1 MEILP
6 ELCHLFKVR
15 VKGREDLSSTGD
27 TEVRTSSGSTE
38 HMEAAEQ
45 RREPERR
52 PEGGEAPGFST
63 LSEWLKVLN

>member
-15 VKGREDLSSTGD
+15 VKGREELSSTGD

-38 HMEAAEQ
+38 HVEAAE
-45 RREPERR
+45 EWKPERR
-52 PEGGEAPGFST
+52 PKGGEALAFST
-63 LSEWLKVLN
+63 FSEWLKVLN